1 MLFVI
6 VVVHYLAATTKEMYD
21 GNGVLTTH
29 TKGYKNLNKG
39 GDSMEWRLQ
48 NACECLES
56 EP

>member
-48 NACECLES
+48 NACLES